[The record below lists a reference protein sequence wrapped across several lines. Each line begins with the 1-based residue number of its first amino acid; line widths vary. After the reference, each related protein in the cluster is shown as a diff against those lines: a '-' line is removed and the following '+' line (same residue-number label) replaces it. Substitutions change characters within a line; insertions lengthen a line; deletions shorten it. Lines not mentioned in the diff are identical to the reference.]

1 LQLLEKLRPH
11 FDFTRAVL
19 FAHQKQ

>member
-11 FDFTRAVL
+11 FDITRAVR
-19 FAHQKQ
+19 FAYLGK